1 MTQKVSKSS
10 VKVSLFK
17 LRRLVLALVFL
28 FAAHGVWGETY
39 TWTGAT
45 DTDWNNEDNWEDS
58 FGTPALNYP
67 NSTDDVVTIPSGCSD
82 YPVITNGQSFSVK
95 SLSIELGASLTIN
108 SNGTLT
114 VENTPIIN
122 GSLTVN
128 GTFEI
133 NDDFIIVS
141 NIQNSSSGT
150 ISVGGKLTNNTS
162 ISQPSLALQC
172 QTLEVS
178 ANLECKS
185 MSVTGTSSLTNTNT
199 SGATYLVATG
209 NDGIS
214 FGGNV
219 IANSEGTPVN
229 GAQFVLGGNVTATG
243 AINLNIT
250 SGMLNH
256 VKENT
261 NNHKNWSSNITTVLE
276 NDGCFFGMQDGQFYK
291 TTIKA
296 TSGDVYF
303 VGNGTISSID
313 DSASNAAC
321 KLHFGDTESSENNT
335 FTFGNGITFSK
346 ITDIVLDASCKG
358 LKGEVTLSG
367 MKNISI
373 MSAKLSALADKIVP
387 TISLAAG
394 ATISGNDVNFS
405 TVTGVGAITIQPDSG
420 KAFSFDSLTCN
431 GTTSI
436 SGNNTIG
443 DFTASGLGGET
454 LTINGA
460 QTITGDVSLSGTSSS
475 NQLTVAGSGSLSLT
489 NTLIADSL
497 NFTGSGPSITSGTA
511 YASNSTGNPTGWVIV
526 DAAQFV
532 WKGGTAGSENDWHTA
547 ANWLSPN
554 VPPTVP
560 GSTDDVIINAGTPVI
575 SSAGV
580 TVKSITFNGTS
591 ELTVTGSL
599 TIADATAFNTKISG
613 SGKYIVASG
622 STHTHTVANNTTL
635 NIDVENNGTINGN
648 ASLALPGYS
657 ITNNGTINASAALS
671 ATSIV
676 NNGTINVSSSLTAT
690 SFSDN
695 GSGTRTIN
703 LNGTTTSLTTTNSS
717 TTTNA
722 LVLTGT
728 NATIKGDFSFASFT
742 ATAATSMNG
751 HSITLED
758 STITADSV
766 SLSGSSGSLLSLIG
780 TGTSHKFDT
789 SSLTASYLSIDSNI
803 LLDNYTTA
811 IPDCVPAAGETP
823 QGKWLEVMHNGWNI
837 KPLSFFEFTWEG
849 NAAAPADKTDW
860 NTSANWDIGYVPVT
874 DCKIIIPST
883 TNKPVISTVSVG
895 GTLTIADGAS
905 VQLGANNLVLSGKD
919 KDHATAIDDRLSNAG
934 TIIYTAAGRITNGTN
949 AINDVT
955 QGTVEYAAGGTP
967 GTVTD
972 FYSDPTDDYNNLKI
986 TGTGWKLTGTLK
998 MQNITIDDG
1007 VICTINSATTLQAN
1021 TYTFNATGTNLNI
1034 NATANLTLLPYTDG
1048 TDLRVPSGID
1058 SKFKISSAGTLNLG
1072 NASTGNII
1080 FDNSDTFNYFE
1091 YKLNFHRPVILK
1103 RDIVVRNSITAA
1115 ENISAPDDAGGNPGT
1130 QALIFSGTGNLHFY
1144 TASGKTYQNI
1154 KIEKKGNSLTIEN
1167 GGYTITNL
1175 YIGTTET
1182 LTNTPTTT
1190 FKESP
1195 TITSFS
1201 TNEKAG
1207 NITFEKGGNI
1217 TNINNETIAT
1227 SGNVT
1232 INSSSTTPMTITGNF
1247 NQIAGI
1253 TTVKGNYISAANFT
1267 AANLVAGDN
1276 ATITTSGGTQT
1287 YTTIN
1292 GTTASTEELTLT
1304 ASTVTLNGDVGTTKL
1319 KTLTVDADLSIG
1331 TADITLVADTINYS
1345 KDISGANFKIN
1356 TTDFVSTN
1364 ASATEII
1371 VGQITLL
1378 DDTNFASTSEL
1389 TLNVDTISGSK
1400 LTNQGNLKLKNGILV
1415 ETAIENRTSKTITCS
1430 GDVTFANDVN
1440 LAAGTFTHSTG
1451 TVYLTAAQKSPSTLS
1466 GSNTFNNLT
1475 INAPGKTIQFAD
1487 NSEQEVSGQLNLKG
1501 SDGNLLKLT
1510 AEGTTGPWSIK
1521 CSSPQDLDYLWV
1533 ENSTNSTDGVIFIA
1547 TNSEDKGG
1555 NSNWA
1560 FPGNTYTWNST
1571 SSTDWFTASNW
1582 DKGSVPGYGSK
1593 VIIAN
1598 TSASPKLTTKGVI
1611 LSDATYTG
1619 KITINAGA
1627 TFDIADQNINLGA
1640 TGEFINN
1647 GRLRLKGVT
1656 GQTITATPSNGD
1668 SSVVEY
1674 YDGNSTDFIWN
1685 SNNYNNLE
1693 ITGAASTNEKLIVAD
1708 TTTIKAGDDTVQ
1720 LSATANIFTGDI
1732 ILGDGSTSAGDVTL
1746 VAAGTVKIADS
1757 AKAKS
1762 LDVTAGTIQIKSIE
1776 TTAGGQTFTGAVEL
1790 AADATLAAPAN
1801 TILFA
1806 STSTSATDYKLT
1818 GAHKLTTSGA
1828 PVQFNGNVNI
1838 GTLETDAVIINC
1850 DLSITTS
1857 SGTTFKGDVTEN
1869 TAHSLSITGPVTIA
1883 SGCSGITTI
1892 GAQSYTGGAFAV
1904 NNQCTLSSGGNIEF
1918 SAATPLSAS
1927 QKLTVS
1933 AGISSS
1939 ITFNGAVGSSESYI
1953 SELTIQQ
1960 AATTTFEK
1968 NVYITKITD
1977 EPAGTVSFNAGG
1989 NLGNNFTHINNP
2001 TNITGTLDV
2010 EGSFEAGA
2018 LTVTGTTKID
2028 ASSGI
2033 TFNGSVDGTA
2043 ESTSLET
2050 VGAVNIDTGCAA
2062 ITTSGNQIYNNAVTI
2077 GATATSDP
2085 AISSS
2090 GGSLTFKDSLTL
2102 NKNLSLTA
2110 TSGGISFS
2118 NESANVLGTG
2128 TLTVSAGSKP
2138 VTFDATAG
2146 TSGAHLAGLTFSSCT
2161 GTVSFNAGGYIE
2173 SSLIHTDGLTI
2184 IKGTFNASSVQTDGL
2199 TLTDAT
2205 TIDTGTGTQEYGT
2218 IDGTAGT
2225 ETLGLTASS
2234 VTFGGVIG
2242 GAKKLASLTVDGA
2255 SVINCSSITADTQT
2269 YNGAVDL
2276 GSSALITLDG
2286 TSITFNSD
2294 VSDSDVDSSL
2304 EVNGL
2309 LTIDCD
2315 NIVTKGTQVYDNAV
2329 TLNKST
2335 ILTAQTAEPANKTI
2349 TFKDDVTGS
2358 TAGTKLTIN
2367 ADTIIGKDGLQLTV
2381 ADEIDFAGDISADDK
2396 KLIINTPIFNSTK
2409 SGTASVITAATLEL
2423 ENNVIFASTKGIE
2436 LNVTNVTGTGITL
2449 TNNADLALTSAVITI
2464 EPHFKYGDSGTRK
2477 LTASSGTTTF
2487 TGDLNLSAG
2496 SFVHSSGTV
2505 IIDPSDDSSTV
2516 TGSADSGNPTLFN
2529 NFELKKSATINGNN
2543 SYNDFTADELSD
2555 QIITFE
2561 AGSIQTVRGKL
2572 TLTGKEKVGDDEN
2585 YLTIKCPDPETNTW
2599 TIKCTNASYEH
2610 EHNIKYV
2617 SVYSAVNTS
2626 EDYFLTALD
2635 SQDWGGNVKW
2645 NFPNQ
2650 RYTWLGGTTKWDLA
2664 SNWNPHS
2671 IPGKGAV
2678 ITIPPGKTNYPQLET
2693 GLDVDISDSIGGT
2706 IEIEAATA
2714 EHSPQ
2719 GSMNLNGRSLTV
2731 TSITNNGELDLAGGT
2746 LIATGTTQKTIIN
2759 NNLVRLKGT
2768 ETINGNMSNGDDS
2781 TVEYYDNSD
2790 TLSAFV
2796 WDGNNNSSDG
2806 SQYENLILSKPV
2818 NSTAVVSV
2826 AKTTQILTGSETVI
2840 LNNSENIFSGTV
2852 TVGTS
2857 STNAG
2862 TVTLNGKKQDGTAI
2876 TLADDVYATSLTLN
2890 SSVQGTN
2897 LTMNTPVTANGINL
2911 TATSVTFKNN
2921 VDGTGFAVD
2930 GQTIADISGGSGT
2943 ISTTDTQVYNGTVT
2957 LNYSTTF
2964 EASEVTFNNVETKD
2978 GNQELTV
2985 DADIKIGTTNSEL
2998 AAKKIKFSGKIDS
3011 TGKNFKI
3018 KTDEFNSTKSD
3029 SASVVTAS
3037 ILELESNVI
3046 FASTKGIELNVTN
3059 VTGAGITLT
3068 NNADLA
3074 FTSAAITI
3082 APHFKYGD
3090 SGTRKLTASSGTTTF
3105 KGNVDLSAGTFEHSS
3120 GTVEFAG
3127 ETQTLTTAS
3136 STNFYNIKISS
3147 PANVTTDSSFIV
3159 SGTNWAS
3166 TTDAIRFVALSS
3178 SVITFDNASTPAES
3192 PVTVTGKNQFYD
3204 VVCKTANQNITFST
3218 DNIYSHYVTIGDSTN
3233 IPGTVIIGSASA
3245 LTFNPEVFCN
3255 NLTINAGAN
3264 VVTFTENATYG
3275 DSFTNN
3281 STSETVINKSFT
3293 GTGDAN
3299 FAGDIKLTG
3308 ATNRSFSCGNDKT
3321 ITTTKDIIIDSTAA
3335 GISMNNSATASIKAK
3350 NIVLYSGGV
3359 SLNGKIE
3366 TTGDLILLGSQYK
3379 TQDSQTGIDEVYLYN
3394 QTRPS
3399 VCNYNSANSGEL
3411 LAPSASTYDG
3421 SVSITAGT
3429 QVKVGKN
3436 FYANGITLTGTG
3448 DWNLQLAKTSDSHE
3462 GFAEAIKTTVSNCK
3476 VICHQ
3481 DASPAT
3487 DDTAPAKVVAYECTD
3502 SSGNT
3507 NWNFEDFEI
3516 TLAYTVRDNSIYVG
3530 FNFPVRNLHN
3540 EINGVSGTSGT
3551 IQYLKYQNSTG
3562 STASYEGIYSD
3573 PDCASKINNSDVN
3586 QYDEIGSDKVYKLY
3600 LKAPSSWNTDATG
3613 SDPGTSLSTD
3623 RSGTNKTAIPY
3634 MDIPRVLAGTSNYII
3649 TNKWGKRLNN
3659 HSTRSNGTTYTTVL
3673 DKTGPVL
3680 YSVRTGQELHKAL
3693 PIEASPDPM
3702 TEKSYDS
3709 HNFIEFR
3716 YSEQVDFVGSNND
3729 TDLNNLSVSEN
3740 IQVTDSL
3747 GAVLGDITQED
3758 NLIIAGLGKIQSGL
3772 IYTGRNG
3779 STDRYVN
3786 SLYRLD
3792 DYSIRLSIAGYVDG
3806 AVTDSA
3812 GNVYKNW
3819 VGYIE
3824 RAVQVS
3830 GNVDLLV
3837 DIDGNIDGASGRV
3850 KDRAVDSASN
3860 PAPNLQVQYA
3870 NAGSN
3875 TIPEVNSSSE
3885 GLYGAW
3891 DISEPIFAIIRQN
3904 NRKTWNAE
3912 LFANNY
3918 QAEAIGNPMGGSTL
3932 DRVEFHLYDNTPAFA
3947 DDETEPEWFTEVGWG
3962 AHGSNAD
3969 KDHLFMPGYSYTAD
3983 IFGGARPFDNDNT
3996 IRTSGGIR
4004 YSSIISSAQGF
4015 KYGIGSLPP
4024 TTAFDEVTPVYSG
4037 ATSLIFTGA
4046 STTRRA
4052 ADDLEGLYFG
4062 LPLADRSLDVRT
4074 SFTVK
4079 YDDTKAYITDLAGNR
4094 LRSKT
4099 ITTIDRTPPSIDM
4112 TISPVGADEVEMV
4125 FVKELITD
4133 SSNIHYILNGTTDDY
4148 PISEPFEYLISQCLD
4163 IITIDDT
4170 GKPTVATDLAFDTA
4184 TPAKVWVT
4192 TNATNSSF
4200 THIKLKLSRAI
4211 TLDDIEN
4218 KFIRITYSPNY
4229 EETSKDL
4236 FTQKDGSRVTFI
4248 QDENGNTIQM
4258 YTAHALSDFAVS
4270 AVNPLYA
4277 YDSALTWDDGT
4288 IISQDLWHK
4297 NTTDD
4302 VDTESWAV
4310 HDWNRDQ
4317 KNYGTLPA
4325 GHTVAV
4331 VADSVSPN
4339 VKIYLANNPDEDSV
4353 STQANKDFEFETPWR
4368 IWLPDVTAD
4377 AFRAVSETN
4386 NTQYSEVTGTLLQ
4399 GQSDRLIFDIDS
4411 AITDKWS
4418 SGNQITFLF
4427 GLINE
4432 DGTPVTIMH
4441 SPELNINQ
4449 DKHYLTSSTKMPLY
4463 ALRQTDPDDFLSL
4476 DLWSFRL
4483 KDIVNQRGGV
4493 TILNNVINSN
4503 DGEKVVVKVNQTQ
4516 KGNVNVLVMT
4526 LDGNIVDYLHRGES
4540 EAGEHYYSW
4549 DGSNRNGNPVARG
4562 MYFIRVTGPGL
4573 DETRKVLV
4581 VK

>member
-10 VKVSLFK
+10 INLSHFK
-17 LRRLVLALVFL
+17 FRRLVLALVFL
-28 FAAHGVWGETY
+28 FAAQGVWGENY
-39 TWTGAT
+39 YWVGGE
-45 DTDWNNEDNWEDS
+45 DTDWTKLENWATT
-58 FGTPALNYP
+58 FGGTGGDGI
-67 NSTDDVVTIPSGCSD
+67 TD
-82 YPVITNGQSFSVK
+82 YPQSGADDTIFFSNTDPDTSVK
-95 SLSIELGASLTIN
+95 YTLNSPADFEFGNLYVWGNVDIVINGTCTATSFNMQADAEDHFVTNDFEVTLSKGTGNGELTVSGGTGINLTRASGTTGVVGTFTIDTTLQTNSIETHSGVTLQINQGKSLTTATYIHN
-108 SNGTLT
+108 AGNADVIAKT
-114 VENTPIIN
+114 II
-122 GSLTVN
+122 N
-128 GTFEI
+128 GTFEATTSFDMAYSVYE
-133 NDDFIIVS
+133 NAGSTEVS
-141 NIQNSSSGT
+141 IGDHGVLTSPLIKPTTTVYRNQSSTVPFANNGT
-150 ISVGGKLTNNTS
+150 INTKTFD
-162 ISQPSLALQC
+162 IPYN
-172 QTLEVS
+172 VV
-178 ANLECKS
+178 NK
-185 MSVTGTSSLTNTNT
+185 GTINTNASPAEIKALSF
-199 SGATYLVATG
+199 SGA
-209 NDGIS
+209 NGI
-214 FGGNV
+214 
-219 IANSEGTPVN
+219 
-229 GAQFVLGGNVTATG
+229 
-243 AINLNIT
+243 INLNSAAT
-250 SGMLNH
+250 SLTVTNSSEQ
-256 VKENT
+256 KTINLENT
-261 NNHKNWSSNITTVLE
+261 TSEIKGTFALTNFTANTNMNGKTIT
-276 NDGCFFGMQDGQFYK
+276 
-291 TTIKA
+291 
-296 TSGDVYF
+296 
-303 VGNGTISSID
+303 
-313 DSASNAAC
+313 
-321 KLHFGDTESSENNT
+321 
-335 FTFGNGITFSK
+335 
-346 ITDIVLDASCKG
+346 LD
-358 LKGEVTLSG
+358 
-367 MKNISI
+367 N
-373 MSAKLSALADKIVP
+373 
-387 TISLAAG
+387 
-394 ATISGNDVNFS
+394 ATI
-405 TVTGVGAITIQPDSG
+405 TADSI
-420 KAFSFDSLTCN
+420 SVS
-431 GTTSI
+431 GTTGD
-436 SGNNTIG
+436 GNR
-443 DFTASGLGGET
+443 
-454 LTINGA
+454 
-460 QTITGDVSLSGTSSS
+460 
-475 NQLTVAGSGSLSLT
+475 LSLT
-489 NTLIADSL
+489 GTGIFEPTALTASYLSIGDNVQLGNYKISADSPL
-497 NFTGSGPSITSGTA
+497 TGCVPLAGDSSTNYLAILQNGWLIQSLSDYAFEWTGSNGSDGTGAWNDEKNWNTGYVPVADCEITIPNTANKPVITSA
-511 YASNSTGNPTGWVIV
+511 
-526 DAAQFV
+526 
-532 WKGGTAGSENDWHTA
+532 
-547 ANWLSPN
+547 
-554 VPPTVP
+554 
-560 GSTDDVIINAGTPVI
+560 
-575 SSAGV
+575 V
-580 TVKSITFNGTS
+580 TVKSITINGS
-591 ELTVTGSL
+591 SALTVNTPGSL
-599 TIADATAFNTKISG
+599 IITDATTFNEKISG
-613 SGKYIVASG
+613 TGKYIVASDKTFSV
-622 STHTHTVANNTTL
+622 STPTTL
-635 NIDVENNGTINGN
+635 DINIENNGI
-648 ASLALPGYS
+648 
-657 ITNNGTINASAALS
+657 
-671 ATSIV
+671 
-676 NNGTINVSSSLTAT
+676 INVLSSLSAT
-690 SFSDN
+690 SFSDS

-703 LNGTTTSLTTTNSS
+703 LNGATTSLTTTYES

-722 LVLTGT
+722 VVLTDT
-728 NATIKGDFSFASFT
+728 DATIKGNFEFSSFT
-742 ATAATSMNG
+742 ATDASMSG
-751 HSITLED
+751 KSITLDD
-758 STITADSV
+758 SVTTIIKASAISLEGSDGSLLALSGTGTIYPTSTFAPQYLSIGSNITLQDYPTDISGNNCEPSVNTSKAWINLIKKGWNIATITAFEYKWV
-766 SLSGSSGSLLSLIG
+766 G
-780 TGTSHKFDT
+780 TNGTDWKE
-789 SSLTASYLSIDSNI
+789 DSNW
-803 LLDNYTTA
+803 DTGY
-811 IPDCVPAAGETP
+811 
-823 QGKWLEVMHNGWNI
+823 
-837 KPLSFFEFTWEG
+837 
-849 NAAAPADKTDW
+849 APV
-860 NTSANWDIGYVPVT
+860 NN
-874 DCKIIIPST
+874 CKITIPASAG
-883 TNKPVISTVSVG
+883 NNPEISTACVG
-895 GTLTIADGAS
+895 GTLSIENGKSITFNNSAD
-905 VQLGANNLVLSGKD
+905 LVLSGTD
-919 KDHATAIDDRLSNAG
+919 GTGGAASILTNNG
-934 TIIYTAAGRITNGTN
+934 TIIYTAGGRITNSSSIP
-949 AINDVT
+949 INDT
-955 QGTVEYAAGGTP
+955 EHGTVVYAAGGS
-967 GTVTD
+967 GTITD
-972 FYSDPTDDYNNLKI
+972 FDSGAGNDYYNLSI
-986 TGTGWKLTGTLK
+986 NGTGWTFEGTTLKLSAITVEAGAKLTLNGASTIQSDSFTFNGTLDGGSNNITLRPKSDSDFTIPTNTGNKVSTTGTLILETGSGLQLVFASAETFTSALDFK
-998 MQNITIDDG
+998 NEAVLNADVTIQN
-1007 VICTINSATTLQAN
+1007 
-1021 TYTFNATGTNLNI
+1021 
-1034 NATANLTLLPYTDG
+1034 NLTAKGIADTS
-1048 TDLRVPSGID
+1048 SG
-1058 SKFKISSAGTLNLG
+1058 K
-1072 NASTGNII
+1072 
-1080 FDNSDTFNYFE
+1080 
-1091 YKLNFHRPVILK
+1091 
-1103 RDIVVRNSITAA
+1103 
-1115 ENISAPDDAGGNPGT
+1115 
-1130 QALIFSGTGNLHFY
+1130 LIFSGANEQEFTTGTYTYPEIEVSKSGDTLTFTGTPTITDLTATAGNLTFR
-1144 TASGKTYQNI
+1144 
-1154 KIEKKGNSLTIEN
+1154 N
-1167 GGYTITNL
+1167 GGTITNDVSL
-1175 YIGTTET
+1175 STSGTVTFETGMTFGGNFAHTAGTT
-1182 LTNTPTTT
+1182 
-1190 FKESP
+1190 
-1195 TITSFS
+1195 
-1201 TNEKAG
+1201 
-1207 NITFEKGGNI
+1207 
-1217 TNINNETIAT
+1217 
-1227 SGNVT
+1227 V
-1232 INSSSTTPMTITGNF
+1232 
-1247 NQIAGI
+1247 
-1253 TTVKGNYISAANFT
+1253 VKGTVTADNFSAAN
-1267 AANLVAGDN
+1267 LKAGAD
-1276 ATITTSGGTQT
+1276 ASVTTTGGTQE

-1292 GTTASTEELTLT
+1292 GTNASTEELTLT
-1304 ASTVTLNGDVGTTKL
+1304 ASTVTLNGNVGTTKL

-1331 TADITLVADTINYS
+1331 TADITLAADTINYTQG
-1345 KDISGANFKIN
+1345 ISGANFKID

-1378 DDTNFASTSEL
+1378 ADTNFASNSEL

-1451 TVYLTAAQKSPSTLS
+1451 TVYLTAAQKSPATLS

-1487 NSEQEVSGQLNLKG
+1487 NSEQTVNGELNLIG
-1501 SDGNLLKLT
+1501 NAGNLLKLT

-1582 DKGSVPGYGSK
+1582 DKGSVPGYGST
-1593 VIIAN
+1593 VIIAD
-1598 TSASPKLTTKGVI
+1598 TLASPKLTTKSVI

-1627 TFDIADQNINLGA
+1627 IFDIADQNINLGA
-1640 TGEFINN
+1640 EGDFINN

-1656 GQTITATPSNGD
+1656 GQTITAKPSNGD

-1674 YDGNSTDFIWN
+1674 YDGNSTNFIWN
-1685 SNNYNNLE
+1685 SNNYNKLE
-1693 ITGAASTNEKLIVAD
+1693 ITGAASTSEKLIVAD
-1708 TTTIKAGDDTVQ
+1708 TTTIKVGDGTVE
-1720 LSATANIFTGDI
+1720 LSATDNSFTGDI
-1732 ILGDGSTSAGDVTL
+1732 ILGDDSTSAGDITL
-1746 VAAGTVKIADS
+1746 VADVTVKIADS

-1762 LDVTAGTIQIKSIE
+1762 LDVTAETIQIKSIE

-1790 AADATLAAPAN
+1790 AADATLKAPSAN

-1857 SGTTFKGDVTEN
+1857 SGTTFNGDVTEN
-1869 TAHSLSITGPVTIA
+1869 TSHSLSITGPVTIA
-1883 SGCSGITTI
+1883 SGCSGITTT
-1892 GAQSYTGGAFAV
+1892 GDQSYTGGAFAV

-1927 QKLTVS
+1927 QKLTVY
-1933 AGISSS
+1933 AGSSSS

-1960 AATTTFEK
+1960 AATTTFAQT
-1968 NVYITKITD
+1968 VYITKITD

-2043 ESTSLET
+2043 ASTSLET
-2050 VGAVNIDTGCAA
+2050 VGAVNIDTGCTA

-2077 GATATSDP
+2077 RSTATSDP
-2085 AISSS
+2085 AITSNA
-2090 GGSLTFKDSLTL
+2090 GSLTFKDSLTL

-2118 NESANVLGTG
+2118 NASANVSGTG
-2128 TLTVSAGSKP
+2128 TLTVSAGSKL
-2138 VTFDATAG
+2138 VTFNATAG
-2146 TSGAHLAGLTFSSCT
+2146 TSGAPLAGLSLSSCT
-2161 GTVSFNAGGYIE
+2161 GTVSFNAGGYID

-2184 IKGTFNASSVQTDGL
+2184 IKGTFNASSVQTDALIL
-2199 TLTDAT
+2199 TGAT

-2242 GAKKLASLTVDGA
+2242 GTKELASLTVDGA
-2255 SVINCSSITADTQT
+2255 SVINCSSITADTQE

-2276 GSSALITLDG
+2276 GSSALITLEG

-2294 VSDSDVDSSL
+2294 VSDSDVASSL

-2315 NIVTKGTQVYDNAV
+2315 NIVTKGTQVYDKAV
-2329 TLNKST
+2329 SLNKST

-2367 ADTIIGKDGLQLTV
+2367 ADTIIGKDGLKLTV

-2436 LNVTNVTGTGITL
+2436 LKVTNVTGTGIIL
-2449 TNNADLALTSAVITI
+2449 TNNADLAFTSAEITI
-2464 EPHFKYGDSGTRK
+2464 APHFKYGDSGTRK

-2496 SFVHSSGTV
+2496 SFVHSGGTV
-2505 IIDPSDDSSTV
+2505 VIDGDSSTV
-2516 TGSADSGNPTLFN
+2516 TGSTDPDNPTLFN
-2529 NFELKKSATINGNN
+2529 DFELTKSATINGNN
-2543 SYNDFTADELSD
+2543 SYNDFTANELSD
-2555 QIITFE
+2555 QVITFE

-2572 TLTGKEKVGDDEN
+2572 ILTGKEKVGDDEN

-2610 EHNIKYV
+2610 NIQYV
-2617 SVYSAVNTS
+2617 SVYSTVNTS
-2626 EDYFLTALD
+2626 EDYFLTALH

-2678 ITIPPGKTNYPQLET
+2678 ITIPPGQTNYPQLET

-2731 TSITNNGELDLAGGT
+2731 TSITNNGELNLAGGT
-2746 LIATGTTQKTIIN
+2746 LIATETTQKTIIN

-2768 ETINGNMSNGDDS
+2768 ETINGNMSNGDAS

-2790 TLSAFV
+2790 TLSTFV
-2796 WDGNNNSSDG
+2796 WDGNNDSSDG

-2818 NSTAVVSV
+2818 DSSDVVSV

-2840 LNNSENIFSGTV
+2840 LNNSGNIFNGTV

-2862 TVTLNGKKQDGTAI
+2862 TVTLNGKKQNGNAI

-2911 TATSVTFKNN
+2911 TATSITFKNN
-2921 VDGTGFAVD
+2921 VDGTGFAVN

-2943 ISTTDTQVYNGTVT
+2943 ISTTGTQVYNGTVT

-2964 EASEVTFNNVETKD
+2964 AASEVTFNNVETQD

-2985 DADIKIGTTNSEL
+2985 NADIKIGNTNSEL
-2998 AAKKIKFSGKIDS
+2998 AAKKIKFSGDINS
-3011 TGKNFKI
+3011 TDKNFKI
-3018 KTDEFNSTKSD
+3018 KTDEFNSTKSGT
-3029 SASVVTAS
+3029 ASVITAAT
-3037 ILELESNVI
+3037 LELENNVI
-3046 FASTKGIELNVTN
+3046 FASTKGIELKVTN
-3059 VTGAGITLT
+3059 VTGTGIILT

-3074 FTSAAITI
+3074 FTSAEITI

-3218 DNIYSHYVTIGDSTN
+3218 DNIYSNYVTIGDSTN

-3245 LTFNPEVFCN
+3245 LTFYPDVFCN

-3264 VVTFTENATYG
+3264 VITFKENATY
-3275 DSFTNN
+3275 DSSFTNN
-3281 STSETVINKSFT
+3281 STSETIINKSFT
-3293 GTGDAN
+3293 GTGNAT
-3299 FAGDIKLTG
+3299 FKGDIKLTDDNTPRNFSAG
-3308 ATNRSFSCGNDKT
+3308 SGNKIETIKNIIVDTTSTNT
-3321 ITTTKDIIIDSTAA
+3321 ININTHSDSLV
-3335 GISMNNSATASIKAK
+3335 KAK
-3350 NIVLYSGGV
+3350 NFVLYSGKVTLDGTLDTKG
-3359 SLNGKIE
+3359 STDE
-3366 TTGDLILLGSQYK
+3366 TTGDIILLGSEYK
-3379 TQDSQTGIDEVYLYN
+3379 TKDGETEIEGVYLYN
-3394 QTRPS
+3394 QSRPS
-3399 VCNYNSANSGEL
+3399 SANFTLDSSAAHAGEVIVNSG
-3411 LAPSASTYDG
+3411 ATMRA
-3421 SVSITAGT
+3421 
-3429 QVKVGKN
+3429 GKN

-3487 DDTAPAKVVAYECTD
+3487 DDTAPAKVVAYEC
-3502 SSGNT
+3502 SGSGNT

-3540 EINGVSGTSGT
+3540 EINGITGTPGT
-3551 IQYLKYQNSTG
+3551 IQYLQYQNATG
-3562 STASYEGIYSD
+3562 STASYEGIYSN
-3573 PDCASKINNSDVN
+3573 PDCTSKINSDVT
-3586 QYDEIGSDKVYKLY
+3586 QYDIIGSDIVYKLY

-3680 YSVRTGQELHKAL
+3680 YSVRTGQELHQTL

-3729 TDLNNLSVSEN
+3729 TDLNDLSASEN

-3758 NLIIAGLGKIQSGL
+3758 NLEIAGLGKIQSGL
-3772 IYTGRNG
+3772 IHTGRNG

-3806 AVTDSA
+3806 TVTDSA
-3812 GNVYKNW
+3812 SNVYKKW

-3824 RAVQVS
+3824 HAEQLS
-3830 GNVDLLV
+3830 GHVDLLV
-3837 DIDGNIDGASGRV
+3837 DTSGKIGSNTGRV
-3850 KDRAVDSASN
+3850 KDRAATQN
-3860 PAPNLQVQYA
+3860 WQVQYA
-3870 NAGSN
+3870 NQSSN
-3875 TIPEVNSSSE
+3875 FIPDVNRTPE
-3885 GLYGAW
+3885 GLYGDW

-3904 NRKTWNAE
+3904 NKKEWNAE
-3912 LFANNY
+3912 LFDKSY

-3932 DRVEFHLYDNTPAFA
+3932 DRVEFHLYDNTPAFVN
-3947 DDETEPEWFTEVGWG
+3947 DDTEPEWFTEVGWG

-3969 KDHLFMPGYSYTAD
+3969 KDNLFMPDYSYTAD
-3983 IFGGARPFDNDNT
+3983 IFGGARPFDNDAA

-4004 YSSIISSAQGF
+4004 YSSLISSAQGF
-4015 KYGIGSLPP
+4015 KYGIGTLPP

-4062 LPLADRSLDVRT
+4062 LPLSDRSLDVRT
-4074 SFTVK
+4074 SFTVT

-4163 IITIDDT
+4163 IITIDST
-4170 GKPTVATDLAFDTA
+4170 GTPAVAADLAFDTT

-4218 KFIRITYSPNY
+4218 KFIRIIYSPNY

-4377 AFRAVSETN
+4377 AFRAVAETN
-4386 NTQYSEVTGTLLQ
+4386 NTQYSEVTGTGLQ
-4399 GQSDRLIFDIDS
+4399 GQSGRLIFDIDS
-4411 AITDKWS
+4411 AITDQWS

-4449 DKHYLTSSTKMPLY
+4449 DKHYLTSSTRMPLY
-4463 ALRQTDPDDFLSL
+4463 ALRQTDPEDFMSL

-4503 DGEKVVVKVNQTQ
+4503 DGEKVVIKVNQAQ

-4526 LDGNIVDYLHRGES
+4526 LDGNIVDYLQRGES

>member
-10 VKVSLFK
+10 IKLSLSKF
-17 LRRLVLALVFL
+17 RRLVLALVFL
-28 FAAHGVWGETY
+28 FAAQGVWGAEY
-39 TWTGAT
+39 YWVG
-45 DTDWNNEDNWEDS
+45 DYNTDWNNEDNWEDS
-58 FGTPALNYP
+58 FGTSALNYP

-150 ISVGGKLTNNTS
+150 ISVGGKLTNDTS
-162 ISQPSLALQC
+162 ISRPSLALQC

-219 IANSEGTPVN
+219 TINSEGIPNN
-229 GAQFVLGGNVTATG
+229 GAQFVLGGNVTATS
-243 AINLNIT
+243 AINLNIA

-367 MKNISI
+367 IKNISI

-387 TISLAAG
+387 TISLAAD
-394 ATISGNDVNFS
+394 ATISGNDVIFGS
-405 TVTGVGAITIQPDSG
+405 VTCAGASTIQPDTG
-420 KAFSFDSLTCN
+420 KSFSFDSLTCN
-431 GTTSI
+431 GNTTI
-436 SGNNTIG
+436 SGDNTIG
-443 DFTASGLGGET
+443 DFTASGLGGKT

-489 NTLIADSL
+489 NTLIADFL

-635 NIDVENNGTINGN
+635 NINVENNGTINGN
-648 ASLALPGYS
+648 ASLTLPGYS

-728 NATIKGDFSFASFT
+728 NATIKGEFSFASFT

-986 TGTGWKLTGTLK
+986 TGTGWKLAGTLK
-998 MQNITIDDG
+998 MQNLTINDG
-1007 VICTINSATTLQAN
+1007 VTCPISSATTLQAN
-1021 TYTFNATGTNLNI
+1021 TYTFNATGTNKNI
-1034 NATANLTLLPYTDG
+1034 NATADLTLLPYTDG

-1115 ENISAPDDAGGNPGT
+1115 ENISALDDAGGNPGT
-1130 QALIFSGTGNLHFY
+1130 QALIFSGTGNLKFN
-1144 TASGKTYQNI
+1144 TVSGKTYQNI
-1154 KIEKKGNSLTIEN
+1154 KIEKQGNSLTIEN
-1167 GGYTITNL
+1167 GGYTIKNL

-1195 TITSFS
+1195 TISSFS

-1207 NITFEKGGNI
+1207 NITFEKGGTI
-1217 TNINNETIAT
+1217 TNTNNETIAT
-1227 SGNVT
+1227 TDNVT
-1232 INSSSTTPMTITGNF
+1232 IISSSTTPMTITGNF
-1247 NQIAGI
+1247 KQTAGT
-1253 TTVKGNYISAANFT
+1253 TTVKGDYISAANFT
-1267 AANLVAGDN
+1267 ATNLVAGDN

-1304 ASTVTLNGDVGTTKL
+1304 ASTVTLNGDVGETTKL
-1319 KTLTVDADLSIG
+1319 KTLTVDAGISIG
-1331 TADITLVADTINYS
+1331 TADITLAADTINYS
-1345 KDISGANFKIN
+1345 QGISGEFFKID

-1364 ASATEII
+1364 DSAVEID
-1371 VGQITLL
+1371 VDQIELVSAA
-1378 DDTNFASTSEL
+1378 NFTSTSEITL
-1389 TLNVDTISGSK
+1389 TVDTITGAK
-1400 LTNQGNLKLKNGILV
+1400 LTNTGNLKLADGIKFESVL
-1415 ETAIENRTSKTITCS
+1415 ENTGTLTCTDAEFTNDLALTSGTFNHTSGTITLS
-1430 GDVTFANDVN
+1430 ATEN
-1440 LAAGTFTHSTG
+1440 
-1451 TVYLTAAQKSPSTLS
+1451 SPATLS

-1475 INAPGKTIQFAD
+1475 VTGNVNISGNNTI
-1487 NSEQEVSGQLNLKG
+1487 
-1501 SDGNLLKLT
+1501 
-1510 AEGTTGPWSIK
+1510 GT
-1521 CSSPQDLDYLWV
+1521 
-1533 ENSTNSTDGVIFIA
+1533 
-1547 TNSEDKGG
+1547 
-1555 NSNWA
+1555 
-1560 FPGNTYTWNST
+1560 
-1571 SSTDWFTASNW
+1571 FTASNLGGKTITFASGSEQTVTKMTL
-1582 DKGSVPGYGSK
+1582 KG
-1593 VIIAN
+1593 
-1598 TSASPKLTTKGVI
+1598 TSDESKLTLAASSTGNWSINCANEPTLQYLSVTKSTNSSSPAKNFVALNSTDAGANVDWNFPHMPYKWTGGDDDVWTNSANWENNVVPTKGANVEI
-1611 LSDATYTG
+1611 ATATHYPLLTNELNLNTTLTTTTPEG
-1619 KITINAGA
+1619 TETTPYNGIITVDSGA
-1627 TFDIADQNINLGA
+1627 TFDLGGQSVTAGEIINYGRIRLTGA
-1640 TGEFINN
+1640 STP
-1647 GRLRLKGVT
+1647 V
-1656 GQTITATPSNGD
+1656 QTITLTRTNKTASI
-1668 SSVVEY
+1668 VEY
-1674 YDGNSTDFIWN
+1674 YGLESGPATTITNFAWGQ
-1685 SNNYNNLE
+1685 NYEKLE
-1693 ITGAASTNEKLIVAD
+1693 INESAEIHSQLTVNNTTTITAASTK
-1708 TTTIKAGDDTVQ
+1708 TVILDSDSNDFQ
-1720 LSATANIFTGDI
+1720 GNV
-1732 ILGDGSTSAGDVTL
+1732 ILGTSSTSTTGDVTL
-1746 VAAGTVKIADS
+1746 KAGSRIKIATDAYAKNLVVESEVQPNNITTTQSQTYNGEVHIDNDAILAASSGYFIYFNSTTTGSAKLKTSGDGIAQFTGNVSELSELETQAVDFNCETLSTTGAQTYNGVVTISRADGSTLSSSDGAISFTDTSSITGTTSKLKVATGTGDTNSISFAGTVGADGS
-1757 AKAKS
+1757 PF
-1762 LDVTAGTIQIKSIE
+1762 G
-1776 TTAGGQTFTGAVEL
+1776 EL
-1790 AADATLAAPAN
+1790 E
-1801 TILFA
+1801 
-1806 STSTSATDYKLT
+1806 
-1818 GAHKLTTSGA
+1818 
-1828 PVQFNGNVNI
+1828 I
-1838 GTLETDAVIINC
+1838 GTAHV
-1850 DLSITTS
+1850 TS
-1857 SGTTFKGDVTEN
+1857 FTN
-1869 TAHSLSITGPVTIA
+1869 
-1883 SGCSGITTI
+1883 
-1892 GAQSYTGGAFAV
+1892 AF
-1904 NNQCTLSSGGNIEF
+1904 
-1918 SAATPLSAS
+1918 
-1927 QKLTVS
+1927 
-1933 AGISSS
+1933 
-1939 ITFNGAVGSSESYI
+1939 YI
-1953 SELTIQQ
+1953 
-1960 AATTTFEK
+1960 K
-1968 NVYITKITD
+1968 
-1977 EPAGTVSFNAGG
+1977 
-1989 NLGNNFTHINNP
+1989 
-2001 TNITGTLDV
+2001 
-2010 EGSFEAGA
+2010 
-2018 LTVTGTTKID
+2018 
-2028 ASSGI
+2028 
-2033 TFNGSVDGTA
+2033 
-2043 ESTSLET
+2043 
-2050 VGAVNIDTGCAA
+2050 
-2062 ITTSGNQIYNNAVTI
+2062 
-2077 GATATSDP
+2077 
-2085 AISSS
+2085 
-2090 GGSLTFKDSLTL
+2090 TFKDSDSSGDISFQHTGTITNTVNFQTTGLVTFGDENTDTISFNNDITHSTGTGPTQITGNLNAVNVTLIDTTIPSSATITTTGNQNYNGKVYGGGALTL
-2102 NKNLSLTA
+2102 DS
-2110 TSGGISFS
+2110 
-2118 NESANVLGTG
+2118 GTG
-2128 TLTVSAGSKP
+2128 TI
-2138 VTFDATAG
+2138 F
-2146 TSGAHLAGLTFSSCT
+2146 
-2161 GTVSFNAGGYIE
+2161 FNADVDKP
-2173 SSLIHTDGLTI
+2173 SDNT
-2184 IKGTFNASSVQTDGL
+2184 
-2199 TLTDAT
+2199 TL
-2205 TIDTGTGTQEYGT
+2205 
-2218 IDGTAGT
+2218 
-2225 ETLGLTASS
+2225 
-2234 VTFGGVIG
+2234 
-2242 GAKKLASLTVDGA
+2242 LASLETTG
-2255 SVINCSSITADTQT
+2255 SVTINTSTFKTSTTQI

-2294 VSDSDVDSSL
+2294 VSDSGDDSSL
-2304 EVNGL
+2304 VLNGL
-2309 LTIDCD
+2309 VTI
-2315 NIVTKGTQVYDNAV
+2315 NHPTT
-2329 TLNKST
+2329 
-2335 ILTAQTAEPANKTI
+2335 LTAQTI

-2367 ADTIIGKDGLQLTV
+2367 ADTIIGKDGLKLTV
-2381 ADEIDFAGDISADDK
+2381 ADEIDFAGNISANDK
-2396 KLIINTPIFNSTK
+2396 KLILNTPIFNSTK
-2409 SGTASVITAATLEL
+2409 SDSASVITAATLEL

-2449 TNNADLALTSAVITI
+2449 TNNADLALTSAAITI
-2464 EPHFKYGDSGTRK
+2464 APHFEYGTEGARK

-2487 TGDLNLSAG
+2487 KGNVDLSAG
-2496 SFVHSSGTV
+2496 SFVHSDGTV
-2505 IIDPSDDSSTV
+2505 VIDGDSSTV
-2516 TGSADSGNPTLFN
+2516 TGSTDPDNPTLFN
-2529 NFELKKSATINGNN
+2529 DFELTKSATINGNN

-2664 SNWNPHS
+2664 SNWTPHS

-2678 ITIPPGKTNYPQLET
+2678 ITIPAGKSNYPKLVDI
-2693 GLDVDISDSIGGT
+2693 DVDISDSIGGT
-2706 IEIEAATA
+2706 ITIEAATA
-2714 EHSPQ
+2714 EHPQQ
-2719 GSMNLNGRSLTV
+2719 GSLNLNGRSLKA
-2731 TSITNNGELDLAGGT
+2731 TSITNNGELDLAAGT
-2746 LIATGTTQKTIIN
+2746 LIATGTITN
-2759 NNLVRLKGT
+2759 NSLVRLKGT
-2768 ETINGNMSNGDDS
+2768 ETINGTMRNGDDS

-2790 TLSAFV
+2790 TLSTFV
-2796 WDGNNNSSDG
+2796 WDGNNDSSDG
-2806 SQYENLILSKPV
+2806 SQYENLILSMPV
-2818 NSTAVVSV
+2818 DSAVAVSV
-2826 AKTTQILTGSETVI
+2826 AKNLTINDAATFTNTLEVSGTTQILTGNKTVS
-2840 LNNSENIFSGTV
+2840 LDNSDNIFNGTV

-2862 TVTLNGKKQDGTAI
+2862 TVTLNGKKQNGTAI
-2876 TLADDVYATSLTLN
+2876 TLTDDVYATKLTLN

-2897 LTMNTPVTANGINL
+2897 LIMNTPVTANGINL
-2911 TATSVTFKNN
+2911 TATTVTFKNN
-2921 VDGTGFAVD
+2921 VDGTSLTVN
-2930 GQTIADISGGSGT
+2930 GQTITDISGGSGT
-2943 ISTTDTQVYNGTVT
+2943 ISTTGTQVYNGKVT

-2985 DADIKIGTTNSEL
+2985 NADIKIGTTGSEL
-2998 AAKKIKFSGKIDS
+2998 AAKKIKFAGNIDS
-3011 TGKNFKI
+3011 TGKTFKI
-3018 KTDEFNSTKSD
+3018 KTEEFNSTKSD
-3029 SASVVTAS
+3029 SASVVTATT
-3037 ILELESNVI
+3037 LELESNVT
-3046 FASTKGIELNVTN
+3046 FASTTGINLNVTN
-3059 VTGAGITLT
+3059 VTGADFTLT
-3068 NNADLA
+3068 NNADLV
-3074 FTSAAITI
+3074 FTSSAITI
-3082 APHFKYGD
+3082 TPHFKYGTEGD
-3090 SGTRKLTASSGTTTF
+3090 RKLTASSGTTTF
-3105 KGNVDLSAGTFEHSS
+3105 KGDVNLSTGTFVHSS

-3127 ETQTLTTAS
+3127 GTQTLTTAAT
-3136 STNFYNIKISS
+3136 TNFYNIKISS
-3147 PANVTTDSSFIV
+3147 PATVTTSSSFIV
-3159 SGTNWAS
+3159 SGTSWES
-3166 TTDAIRFVALSS
+3166 TTDTIRFVASTP
-3178 SVITFDNASTPAES
+3178 SVITFNNDSASVSS

-3218 DNIYSHYVTIGDSTN
+3218 DNIYSNYVTIGDSTN
-3233 IPGTVIIGSASA
+3233 IPGTVIIGSAST
-3245 LTFNPEVFCN
+3245 LTFYPDVFCN

-3264 VVTFTENATYG
+3264 VVTFKENATYG
-3275 DSFTNN
+3275 SSFTNN
-3281 STSETVINKSFT
+3281 STSETIINKSFT
-3293 GTGDAN
+3293 GTGNAT
-3299 FAGDIKLTG
+3299 FKGDIKLTDDYTPRNFSAG
-3308 ATNRSFSCGNDKT
+3308 SGNKIETIKNIIVDTTSTNT
-3321 ITTTKDIIIDSTAA
+3321 ININTHSDSLV
-3335 GISMNNSATASIKAK
+3335 KAK
-3350 NIVLYSGGV
+3350 NFVLYSGKVTLDGTLDTKG
-3359 SLNGKIE
+3359 STDE
-3366 TTGDLILLGSQYK
+3366 TTGDIILLGSEYK
-3379 TQDSQTGIDEVYLYN
+3379 TKDGETEIEGVYLYN
-3394 QTRPS
+3394 QSRPS
-3399 VCNYNSANSGEL
+3399 SANFTLDSSAAHAGEVIVNSG
-3411 LAPSASTYDG
+3411 ATMRA
-3421 SVSITAGT
+3421 
-3429 QVKVGKN
+3429 GKN

-3462 GFAEAIKTTVSNCK
+3462 GFAEAVKTTVSNCK

-3540 EINGVSGTSGT
+3540 EINGITGTPGT
-3551 IQYLKYQNSTG
+3551 IQYLQYQNATG
-3562 STASYEGIYSD
+3562 STASYEGIYSN
-3573 PDCASKINNSDVN
+3573 PDCTSKINSDVT
-3586 QYDEIGSDKVYKLY
+3586 QYDIIGSDIVYKLY

-3729 TDLNNLSVSEN
+3729 TDLNDLSASEN

-3758 NLIIAGLGKIQSGL
+3758 NLEIAGLGKIQSGL
-3772 IYTGRNG
+3772 IHTGRNG

-3806 AVTDSA
+3806 TVTDSA
-3812 GNVYKNW
+3812 SNVYKKW

-3824 RAVQVS
+3824 HAEQLS
-3830 GNVDLLV
+3830 GHVDLLV
-3837 DIDGNIDGASGRV
+3837 DTAGKIGSNTGRV
-3850 KDRAVDSASN
+3850 KDRAATQN
-3860 PAPNLQVQYA
+3860 WQVQYA
-3870 NAGSN
+3870 NQSSN
-3875 TIPEVNSSSE
+3875 FIPDVNRTPE
-3885 GLYGAW
+3885 GLYGDW

-3904 NRKTWNAE
+3904 NKKEWNAE
-3912 LFANNY
+3912 LFDKSY

-3932 DRVEFHLYDNTPAFA
+3932 DRVEFHLYDNTPAFVN
-3947 DDETEPEWFTEVGWG
+3947 DDTEPEWFTEVGWG

-3969 KDHLFMPGYSYTAD
+3969 KDNLFMPDYSYTAD
-3983 IFGGARPFDNDNT
+3983 IFGGARPFDNDAA

-4004 YSSIISSAQGF
+4004 YSSLISSAQGF
-4015 KYGIGSLPP
+4015 KYGIGTLPP

-4062 LPLADRSLDVRT
+4062 LPLSDRSLDVRT
-4074 SFTVK
+4074 SFTVT

-4112 TISPVGADEVEMV
+4112 TICPVGTDEVEMV

-4163 IITIDDT
+4163 IITIDST
-4170 GKPTVATDLAFDTA
+4170 GAPAVAADLAFDTT

-4218 KFIRITYSPNY
+4218 KFIRIIYSPNY

-4377 AFRAVSETN
+4377 AFRAVAETN
-4386 NTQYSEVTGTLLQ
+4386 NTQYSEVTGTGLQ
-4399 GQSDRLIFDIDS
+4399 GQSGRLIFDIDS
-4411 AITDKWS
+4411 AITDQWS

-4449 DKHYLTSSTKMPLY
+4449 DKHYLTSSTRMPLY
-4463 ALRQTDPDDFLSL
+4463 ALRQTDPEDFMSL

-4503 DGEKVVVKVNQTQ
+4503 DGEKVVIKVNQAQ

-4526 LDGNIVDYLHRGES
+4526 LDGNIVDYLQRGES